1 MIQNYSSSVFLYNK
15 QDELITYAE
24 IDSNGS
30 LANYYN
36 VDDNKLTKVNVNKY
50 KEKNKNY
57 TDIIKTITTFE
68 EKCMLFH
75 MFFDK
80 DDSYC
85 KAIRTSSNRIE
96 YPKVISTIH
105 SYNKDFIESFTVK
118 PSLIENWSKKL

>member
-1 MIQNYSSSVFLYNK
+1 MTQNYNSSVFLYNK
-15 QDELITYAE
+15 QDELITYVE
-24 IDSNGS
+24 IDSKGS

-36 VDDNKLTKVNVNKY
+36 VDNNKLTKVNINKY
-50 KEKNKNY
+50 KEKNKSFV
-57 TDIIKTITTFE
+57 DIIKTISMFE

-85 KAIRTSSNRIE
+85 KAIKTISKRIE
-96 YPKVISTIH
+96 YPKIVSTIH

-118 PSLIENWSKKL
+118 PSLIEIWSKKL